1 MKLATLALL
10 SSLLFTAPALPA
22 PTPADPAAPIRKFID
37 AFNSGDTKT
46 GLTFYAKGDIT
57 LVDEFAPHIWS
68 GPQAVQNW
76 AADYDKHATA
86 TGVTEGKVTYGKTTR
101 TEITGDLAYVVI
113 PTVYLYKE
121 KGKPLQEEGQ
131 ITAVLHLEQ
140 NTWKIRSWTW
150 AGVKPHPTP
159 GFESASEKTSSQ

>member
-1 MKLATLALL
+1 MKLAALLFLAL
-10 SSLLFTAPALPA
+10 AAAAA
-22 PTPADPAAPIRKFID
+22 PTPSDPATPLHKFID
-37 AFNSGDTKT
+37 AFNAGDTGT
-46 GLTFYAKGDIT
+46 AFALYAKGDIT

-150 AGVKPHPTP
+150 AGVKPH
-159 GFESASEKTSSQ
+159 SAK